1 MIDIQEVFLF
11 SVASLN
17 QHKAVTK
24 FLMSRSLLLVGFY
37 SNTFIFSELD
47 AQFDE
52 STASVGEP
60 LQHDTSA
67 SNETVHQLRPAAAA
81 AIPGQRHVLFT
92 SCATVTHQPAVRREP
107 SQPAAAR
114 DTARGR
120 RWRRVLPA

>member
-1 MIDIQEVFLF
+1 M
-11 SVASLN
+11 
-17 QHKAVTK
+17 
-24 FLMSRSLLLVGFY
+24 VGFY
-37 SNTFIFSELD
+37 SNTFFFSELD

-52 STASVGEP
+52 SAVSVGEP

-67 SNETVHQLRPAAAA
+67 GNETVLQLRPAAAA
-81 AIPGQRHVLFT
+81 AAAVPGQRHVLFT

>member
-1 MIDIQEVFLF
+1 
-11 SVASLN
+11 
-17 QHKAVTK
+17 
-24 FLMSRSLLLVGFY
+24 MSRSFLLVGFY
-37 SNTFIFSELD
+37 SNTLFFSELD

-52 STASVGEP
+52 SAASVGEP

-67 SNETVHQLRPAAAA
+67 GNETVHQLQPAAAA
-81 AIPGQRHVLFT
+81 AVPRQRHVLFT
-92 SCATVTHQPAVRREP
+92 SCATVTHQPNVRREP